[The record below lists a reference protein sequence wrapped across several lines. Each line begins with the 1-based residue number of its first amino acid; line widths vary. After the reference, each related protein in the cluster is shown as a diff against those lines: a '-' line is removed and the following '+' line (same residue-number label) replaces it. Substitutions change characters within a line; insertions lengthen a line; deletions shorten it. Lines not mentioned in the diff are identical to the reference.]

1 MPEENVQADLALM
14 DEFAPETEMED
25 MKTETTNEEWL
36 DYYYNMMLPDLQAAS
51 IEDKMDFV
59 KKVLNS

>member
-1 MPEENVQADLALM
+1 MPEEEVQADLALM
-14 DEFAPETEMED
+14 DEFAPEAEMED
-25 MKTETTNEEWL
+25 TATETINEEGL

-51 IEDKMDFV
+51 IEDKMDFI